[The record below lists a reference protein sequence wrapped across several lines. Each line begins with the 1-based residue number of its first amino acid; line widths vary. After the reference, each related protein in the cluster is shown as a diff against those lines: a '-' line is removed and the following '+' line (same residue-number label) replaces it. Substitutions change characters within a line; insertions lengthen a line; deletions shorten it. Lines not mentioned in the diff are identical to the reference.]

1 MRTSVF
7 ASIVSLITA
16 CTGMGTA
23 VLHAD
28 TAAAPSALAGK
39 RPNILFILTDDQGYG
54 DLSILGN
61 PVLKTPNL
69 DKMHGESLRFTNWN
83 NSPTCAPTRSAL
95 MTGRH
100 EFRNGVTHTIL
111 ERERLNPKATTVAQ
125 VLKGAGYQ
133 TGIFG
138 KWHLGDEAEY
148 QPGKRGFDET
158 FIHGG
163 GGIGQTYPGSCGDA
177 PGNKYFDPAILHN
190 GVFEKTKGYCTDVFF
205 DRATK
210 WMEARKDGKEPFFC
224 WLATNAPHGPYIAK
238 PEDKALY
245 EGKGLGEDTEN
256 FFGMIHNI
264 DQNVGTLLAK
274 LDAWGIAKNTLV
286 VYMNDN
292 GGTAGVKVYNAGMR
306 GAKGSPW
313 IGGVRGIS
321 FWRWPGTLKPADCG
335 ALTAHIDF
343 FRTAAALAGASLN
356 DDLEEQA
363 AEGRSLLPLLEN
375 PSAAWEDRYLF
386 FHQGR
391 CPKDTNPDNAKL
403 RNACVRN
410 TQYTLVSEPAGQAR
424 GPKANAKGGE
434 AGTAP
439 APALRW
445 QLFDVIADPGQTKNI
460 ADENLEIVEKMSS
473 TYDEWWT
480 SLKGQYDVNEHAMG
494 PKLNPFAEL
503 YWKQFGGG
511 PTPGDYE
518 RMDPAKAKT
527 FEAGRAKGKGGER

>member
-1 MRTSVF
+1 MRTFV
-7 ASIVSLITA
+7 SIVSLTLMA
-16 CTGMGTA
+16 AFVGTA

-28 TAAAPSALAGK
+28 TATSPLTGK

-54 DLSILGN
+54 DLSVHGN
-61 PVLKTPNL
+61 QVLKTPNL

-111 ERERLNPKATTVAQ
+111 ERERLTLKATTIAQ
-125 VLKGAGYQ
+125 VLKGAGYG

-138 KWHLGDEAEY
+138 KWHLGDETEY
-148 QPGKRGFDET
+148 RPDKRGFDET

-190 GVFEKTKGYCTDVFF
+190 GTFEKTQGYCTDVFF
-205 DRATK
+205 NQATK
-210 WMEARKDGKEPFFC
+210 WMESNKEGKEPFFC

-256 FFGMIHNI
+256 FFGMLHNI
-264 DQNVGTLLAK
+264 DQNVGRLLAK
-274 LDAWGIAKNTLV
+274 LDEWGIAKNTLV
-286 VYMNDN
+286 IFMNDN
-292 GGTAGVKVYNAGMR
+292 GGTAGVKVFNAGMH
-306 GAKGSPW
+306 GSKGSPW
-313 IGGVRGIS
+313 IGGVRGAS
-321 FWRWPGTLKPADCG
+321 FWRWPGTLKAADCG

-343 FRTAAALAGASLN
+343 FRTAAALAGVTLN

-375 PSAAWEDRYLF
+375 PGAKWEDRYLF
-386 FHQGR
+386 THQGR
-391 CPKDTNPDNAKL
+391 WPKDTNPDDAKL
-403 RNACVRN
+403 RNASVRN
-410 TQYTLVSEPAGQAR
+410 TRYTLVSEAAGQGR
-424 GPKANAKGGE
+424 GPKAKAV
-434 AGTAP
+434 AGTEGGAGEM
-439 APALRW
+439 RW

-460 ADENLEIVEKMSS
+460 ADENLEVVEKMASN
-473 TYDEWWT
+473 YEEWWT
-480 SLKGQYDVNEHAMG
+480 SLKGQYDVNEKAVG
-494 PKLNPFAEL
+494 PKLNPFAEM

-511 PTPGDYE
+511 PTPEDYE

-527 FEAGRAKGKGGER
+527 FEAQRGKGKAKRD